1 MRKASMSMTSGPPPG
16 VPGSPGSTTSGSPCS
31 RPTAR
36 SASSRSTLTPTRRRT
51 SVRRRSPPTTGPP
64 ALLGR
69 LVEDVG
75 LEEGQDALVGV
86 APVLAPLPAVTLVVV
101 PVDLVALALDLER
114 LDHPLGHQ
122 RHDPLVLAA
131 VEDEQRRLDPLGAI
145 DRGAAPVGLL
155 AGRVVGRAHHLVQ
168 VEPAGAIAVA
178 IALGDLGVAVQVDP
192 RAPQRR

>member
-86 APVLAPLPAVTLVVV
+86 APVLAAFPAVALVVV
-101 PVDLVALALDLER
+101 PVDLEALALDLER

-122 RHDPLVLAA
+122 RDHALVLAP
-131 VEDEQRRLDPLGAI
+131 VEDQQGRLDPFRAV
-145 DRGAAPVGLL
+145 DRGAAPVDLS
-155 AGRVVGRAHHLVQ
+155 
-168 VEPAGAIAVA
+168 AV
-178 IALGDLGVAVQVDP
+178 
-192 RAPQRR
+192 R